1 MAFERHLNHTQAL
14 DAAEREL
21 LGRVEAK
28 VADMAAAAGKSSA
41 SAAAASAAAAAAAAG
56 AGAASSK
63 SSSGVS

>member
-28 VADMAAAAGKSSA
+28 VADMAAAAGKSLASA
-41 SAAAASAAAAAAAAG
+41 SAG
-56 AGAASSK
+56 AGAASSN

>member
-28 VADMAAAAGKSSA
+28 VADMAAAAGKASA
-41 SAAAASAAAAAAAAG
+41 SASAG
-56 AGAASSK
+56 AGAASSN